1 MGAVWK
7 HPRPSLRAEVVLGLL
22 PKAFVKATHVFCIT
36 LNFETFCSF
45 ANTNT

>member
-22 PKAFVKATHVFCIT
+22 PKAFVKATYVFCIT